1 MPLLRTRRCRL
12 ISHLREESYRM
23 VIRPASDPGNAPSK
37 VTLKQ
42 ERCPKCHALLF
53 RADAEGAIEIKC
65 RKCGYVLRR
74 ELRRGDMVA

>member
-1 MPLLRTRRCRL
+1 MF
-12 ISHLREESYRM
+12 M
-23 VIRPASDPGNAPSK
+23 RPASSLGHSTSK

-53 RADAEGAIEIKC
+53 RADAEGPIEIKC
-65 RKCGYVLRR
+65 RKCGYVVRR